1 MCLLASLFPVVRTP
15 LMPPRPRARRW
26 RRFLSWPAPS
36 RGVPPVLCY
45 PGALLG
51 QRYAHRGPAPAD
63 PALGRPLRD
72 PENLCYLRI
81 REALHVP
88 QHQRRPV
95 LRPHMLEGNMYLLAA
110 LRAQGRRLGVGVVV
124 GRLRQVRHLVVVL
137 PLLPARL
144 SLAEAQ
150 AGVHRDPVQPGGK
163 RALSPEAF
171 YVSPDP
177 DPNLL
182 ARILGALGTQHAKR
196 HSIYKTRIVPNEF
209 RERLDV
215 SLGGADDEVPLLDVQ
230 RSTSLARQP
239 EMGSLRATITR

>member
-1 MCLLASLFPVVRTP
+1 MGC
-15 LMPPRPRARRW
+15 PP
-26 RRFLSWPAPS
+26 SYVT
-36 RGVPPVLCY
+36 RG
-45 PGALLG
+45 GIFS
-51 QRYAHRGPAPAD
+51 QRHEHRDPAPAD

-72 PENLCYLRI
+72 PKNLCYLRI

-95 LRPHMLEGNMYLLAA
+95 LRPHMLEGNMYFLPA
-110 LRAQGRRLGVGVVV
+110 LSAQSCGLRVSVSS
-124 GRLRQVRHLVVVL
+124 GRLREVRRLAAVL

-144 SLAEAQ
+144 SLADAQ
-150 AGVHRDPVQPGGK
+150 AGVHRNPVQPGGK

-177 DPNLL
+177 DPDLL
-182 ARILGALGTQHAKR
+182 ARILGALGAQHAKR

-215 SLGGADDEVPLLDVQ
+215 ALGGADDEVPLLDVQ
-230 RSTSLARQP
+230 RSTFLARQP